1 MSMISIHAAAI
12 DNKAA
17 TYHEFLTR
25 YSKRKPVVYGFVEG
39 KDDPCFYRSFIELL
53 LPETWEVE
61 LWPAG
66 NKNQVYKIHQ
76 DIDWRRFPKSRV
88 CFFVDQDLSSII
100 PNRLMNDTNIY
111 VTDGYSIE
119 NAIVNKG
126 TCKRVLTELY
136 GLAEAAHSEIDAVG
150 EQFDEELEKFFEAMI
165 SPMAWI
171 VFWQRAGLRANL
183 NNVKM
188 NDLFSLVDGRLVPKV
203 KATDETELAR
213 VLHSWCGVSLDTSAD
228 ITVAVAD
235 IRKRKAYRRFVRGK
249 YALWFLIEFCTS
261 VRMSAAKLFQGMKKP
276 PKMHITISPAN
287 AIAVVATRARMPAS
301 LRRFVEKTFMIYIT
315 KNDRTT

>member
-12 DNKAA
+12 DDKAA

-39 KDDPCFYRSFIELL
+39 KDDPCFYRSFLELL

-61 LWPAG
+61 LWAAG
-66 NKNQVYKIHQ
+66 NKHQVYKIHK
-76 DIDWRRFPKSRV
+76 DIDWRRFPKARV

-100 PNRLMNDTNIY
+100 PHKLTKDTNIY

-126 TCKRVLTELY
+126 TFKRVLTELY
-136 GLAEAAHSEIDAVG
+136 GLAEATHSEIDSVG
-150 EQFDEELEKFFEAMI
+150 VQFEEELEKFFQAMI

-171 VFWQRAGLRANL
+171 VLWQRAGQRANL

-203 KATDETELAR
+203 KATDETELAS
-213 VLHSWCGVSLDTSAD
+213 VLHSWCGVPLDTSAD
-228 ITVAVAD
+228 ITVAAAD
-235 IRKRKAYRRFVRGK
+235 FRKRNAYRRFVRGK
-249 YALWFLIEFCTS
+249 YALWFLIEFCAS
-261 VRMSAAKLFQGMKKP
+261 VRMSAAKLFRGMTKP
-276 PKMHITISPAN
+276 PKMHIVISQAN
-287 AIAVVATRARMPAS
+287 SIAVVATRARIPAS
-301 LRRFVEKTFMIYIT
+301 LRLFVEKTFMVHIA
-315 KNDRTT
+315 KSDRKP